1 MVLEFQKILKPIQV
15 YMLSNAG
22 FNNFAQKSSLGGVLA
37 LLLLFAVFGT
47 GLGPDGHG
55 LTEKTLNQSSFTYS
69 TTFVTTT
76 LPRIQALGTSLLSAY
91 PWLSMALGLAQ
102 IVLDVWKNFKPT

>member
-1 MVLEFQKILKPIQV
+1 MVLEFQKILKPSRV

-37 LLLLFAVFGT
+37 LLLLFAVFGA

-55 LTEKTLNQSSFTYS
+55 LT
-69 TTFVTTT
+69 
-76 LPRIQALGTSLLSAY
+76 
-91 PWLSMALGLAQ
+91 
-102 IVLDVWKNFKPT
+102 

>member
-37 LLLLFAVFGT
+37 LLLLFDV
-47 GLGPDGHG
+47 
-55 LTEKTLNQSSFTYS
+55 
-69 TTFVTTT
+69 
-76 LPRIQALGTSLLSAY
+76 
-91 PWLSMALGLAQ
+91 LAQ
-102 IVLDVWKNFKPT
+102 MVMDLQKKP